1 MKKSISKFLA
11 GVLLLKWR
19 HMKLFV
25 IALVFYRCSWRRALH
40 WPSIQQTRSPLNY
53 FFSHVTKFDFSP
65 CPILRIWSQAA
76 PLRLVICSGVLLKPA
91 ALRATS
97 LPQTS
102 ITFVSSSKFS
112 SEVKKKLALQ
122 RNVSAGQIIRAHCS
136 TIKPPQMPQRQRRLV
151 GISAD
156 NLSLNN
162 FF

>member
-1 MKKSISKFLA
+1 MKAYEAVCYSS
-11 GVLLLKWR
+11 GVLQAQLETSSTLTLNPTEKIPSQLL
-19 HMKLFV
+19 
-25 IALVFYRCSWRRALH
+25 
-40 WPSIQQTRSPLNY
+40 
-53 FFSHVTKFDFSP
+53 FSHAAKFDNSQ
-65 CPILRIWSQAA
+65 CPLLRIWSQAA